1 MPRTAICL
9 TLTAALLAGTL
20 GLAHAD
26 VYRWVDKHG
35 VVHYSDQW
43 VPGAKLVMSTTESL
57 QGGGSSQATKGLAA
71 ESKSADQLIQKQ
83 ADERAVQTQEAQLQ
97 AQRCKQAQAV
107 YKRLIYARRLFTV
120 DKSGQRHYFS
130 DAKAD
135 AARVK
140 AKQTMDKLCGA
151 QSG

>member
-35 VVHYSDQW
+35 VVHYTDQW
-43 VPGAKLVMSTTESL
+43 VPGAKLMMSTTESL
-57 QGGGSSQATKGLAA
+57 NGGGSSHAMEGLAA
-71 ESKSADQLIQKQ
+71 ESKAADRLIQKR
-83 ADERAVQTQEAQLQ
+83 ADERAVQTREAKLQ
-97 AQRCKQAQAV
+97 DQRCKQAQSV
-107 YKRLIYARRLFTV
+107 YNRLIYARRLFTV

>member
-9 TLTAALLAGTL
+9 TLTAVLLAGML
-20 GLAHAD
+20 GLARAD

-35 VVHYSDQW
+35 VVHFSDQW

-57 QGGGSSQATKGLAA
+57 KDGGSSDDMKGLAA
-71 ESKSADQLIQKQ
+71 ESKAADQLIQKQ
-83 ADERAVQTQEAQLQ
+83 ADERAVQTKEAQLR
-97 AQRCKQAQAV
+97 AKRCKQAQSV
-107 YKRLIYARRLFTV
+107 YQRLMYARRLFTV

-140 AKQTMDKLCGA
+140 AKQTMDRLCGA